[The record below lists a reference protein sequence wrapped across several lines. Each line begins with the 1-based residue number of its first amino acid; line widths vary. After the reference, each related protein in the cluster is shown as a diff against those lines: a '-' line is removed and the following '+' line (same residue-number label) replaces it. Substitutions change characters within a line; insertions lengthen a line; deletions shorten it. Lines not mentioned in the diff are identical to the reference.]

1 MCSIAGI
8 NKPKLY
14 YLLTIP
20 NSASTSASILPHIFP
35 IHTPLLGDLIDV
47 IDYIQ
52 TLSHGAAH
60 DSTQL
65 ILLADFFSTIEL
77 RGGVNILS
85 LTLDACVGFMVALD
99 TILIANERSTSGRH
113 FLSSFTSPQPSP

>member
-1 MCSIAGI
+1 M
-8 NKPKLY
+8 
-14 YLLTIP
+14 
-20 NSASTSASILPHIFP
+20 
-35 IHTPLLGDLIDV
+35 

-99 TILIANERSTSGRH
+99 TILIANERSTSGRCH
-113 FLSSFTSPQPSP
+113 FSRLITPLLGLVLNLNLISLSSCILNT